1 MSYELDTGEPVMS
14 PIPPRRLPARAQ
26 SLTIILDT
34 ILQILSIIEA
44 VYRLFTLIFSSQ
56 AR

>member
-1 MSYELDTGEPVMS
+1 MTQKPAKQ
-14 PIPPRRLPARAQ
+14 LPARAQ
-26 SLTIILDT
+26 SVTLILDT

-44 VYRLFTLIFSSQ
+44 VYRLFTMIFTSQ

>member
-1 MSYELDTGEPVMS
+1 MS